1 MKISKKIISIFTAA
15 VFVASCNLYG
25 NINKV
30 NKTAI
35 AADKIYTADGG
46 FSADEIAASPVKPT
60 ITLTKKVISLD
71 EAGETQQIDVIVSGA
86 DLKYCA
92 TCICIEYDPRIQI
105 NLLSSGTVDAVCQRE
120 LHGDACLEEM
130 DDVKYLFLMTYGRD
144 NYGSDGVLWSF
155 NITLPSDTQIGDAYL
170 FDISYFYSAKY
181 EPLFYG
187 REGSK
192 DDKLMSA
199 YTFTQGIYNKEYNN
213 NFKADIEDIKK
224 CSALADIPS
233 YVDGYI
239 AIESCS
245 EPITTAT
252 TTILTTTMT
261 TTTEAITTTTTEKTT
276 TAERITTTKKTEIQT
291 TTTTDITTPPTTT
304 EPAISL
310 GDINSDGAVD
320 SSDAS
325 AVLVE
330 YAAMSIGGAT
340 TLTEMQKKAA
350 DVNSDGAADAS
361 DASKILEFY
370 AYCSTGGK
378 ETDMQ
383 KWLDANK

>member
-1 MKISKKIISIFTAA
+1 MKVTNKIISLFTTAA
-15 VFVASCNLYG
+15 FVASCNLYG

-60 ITLTKKVISLD
+60 ITLTKKVISID
-71 EAGETQQIDVIVSGA
+71 EAGETQQIDVMVSGA
-86 DLKYCA
+86 DLKYCS
-92 TCICIEYDPRIQI
+92 TCICIEYDPRIEI
-105 NLLSSGTVDAVCQRE
+105 NLLRSGTVDAVCQRE
-120 LHGDACLEEM
+120 LHGDAFLEEM

-187 REGSK
+187 REVSK

-239 AIESCS
+239 AI
-245 EPITTAT
+245 ADN
-252 TTILTTTMT
+252 T
-261 TTTEAITTTTTEKTT
+261 TTTPNETVTLIGDANMDGKVSIADSTAILQFLGNPDKYGLSKEGEKNADCYAPGSGVTIADAIT
-276 TAERITTTKKTEIQT
+276 IQKY
-291 TTTTDITTPPTTT
+291 D
-304 EPAISL
+304 AKLIS
-310 GDINSDGAVD
+310 
-320 SSDAS
+320 
-325 AVLVE
+325 
-330 YAAMSIGGAT
+330 
-340 TLTEMQKKAA
+340 
-350 DVNSDGAADAS
+350 
-361 DASKILEFY
+361 ILPI
-370 AYCSTGGK
+370 
-378 ETDMQ
+378 D
-383 KWLDANK
+383 N

>member
-25 NINKV
+25 NINK
-30 NKTAI
+30 TAT
-35 AADKIYTADGG
+35 AADKVYTADGG

-60 ITLTKKVISLD
+60 ITLTKKVISID

-86 DLKYCA
+86 DLKYCS
-92 TCICIEYDPRIQI
+92 TGICIEYDPRIQI
-105 NLLSSGTVDAVCQRE
+105 NLLRSGTVDAVCQRE

-130 DDVKYLFLMTYGRD
+130 GDVKYLFLMTYGRD

-155 NITLPSDTQIGDAYL
+155 NITLPSDSQIGDVYL
-170 FDISYFYSAKY
+170 FDISYLFSSKY

-187 REGSK
+187 RDVSK

-213 NFKADIEDIKK
+213 NFKANEEDIYR
-224 CSALADIPS
+224 CLALADIPS

-239 AIESCS
+239 AIENCS

-310 GDINSDGAVD
+310 GDVNSDGVID

-325 AVLVE
+325 SILVE
-330 YAAMSIGGAT
+330 YAAMSTGGKK
-340 TLTEMQKKAA
+340 TLTEGQRKAA
-350 DVNSDGAADAS
+350 DVNSDGMTDSS
-361 DASKILEFY
+361 DASKILQYY

-378 ETDMQ
+378 ETDML
-383 KWLDANK
+383 KWLDTNK